1 MGLTFPDNVS
11 INSVPGQSVLSF
23 RGFGFGELFDAEYLP
38 SLAESFVI
46 ISSPVKSVYNVEMV
60 LPVKVFPAVNWLRVL

>member
-23 RGFGFGELFDAEYLP
+23 RGFGFGELFDAE
-38 SLAESFVI
+38 ENFVI